1 MPFGGCKC
9 GIAYRSST
17 DLQRNLFLAGGN
29 AGAPGSARAFMYS
42 LDDNSWRELPS
53 MEFGRR
59 YHSCGLVDAGVA
71 GKEVV
76 VAGGEFDN
84 SVEIFSVEE
93 ESWRRGM

>member
-1 MPFGGCKC
+1 
-9 GIAYRSST
+9 
-17 DLQRNLFLAGGN
+17 
-29 AGAPGSARAFMYS
+29 
-42 LDDNSWRELPS
+42 

-59 YHSCGLVDAGVA
+59 YHSCGLVDAGAA
-71 GKEVV
+71 GKEVI